1 METDIEK
8 LKYPIGNY
16 KRKLNITSEDVKNYI
31 NIIEALPA
39 KLKETIKE
47 LNDVQLDTQ
56 YRPSGWTIRQVVH
69 HLPDSHLN
77 AYIRMKLAVTEDKP
91 VIKPYEESKWAEL
104 PDAITAPADLS
115 LMLIE
120 SLHKRWVIF
129 LRALTPEQLKR
140 TFIHP
145 EMGERAVD
153 DTIGMYA
160 WHCEHHFAHIKGL
173 IERMD
178 W

>member
-1 METDIEK
+1 MDTDIEK

-16 KRKLNITSEDVKNYI
+16 KRKLNINADVVKSYI
-31 NIIEALPA
+31 DTIEALPE
-39 KLKETIKE
+39 KLRMAVKE

-56 YRPSGWTIRQVVH
+56 YRLGGWTIRQVVH

-91 VIKPYEESKWAEL
+91 AIKTYDEAKWAEL
-104 PDAITAPADLS
+104 PDAIASSAEIS
-115 LMLIE
+115 LMLVE

-129 LRALTPEQLKR
+129 LRALTQEQLKR
-140 TFIHP
+140 TLVHP
-145 EMGERAVD
+145 ELGERAVD
-153 DTIGMYA
+153 DIIGMYA
-160 WHCEHHFAHIKGL
+160 WHGEHHLAHIKGL
-173 IERMD
+173 IERMS

>member
-8 LKYPIGNY
+8 LKYPIGGY
-16 KRKLNITSEDVKNYI
+16 KRKPSITSEDVKNYI
-31 NIIEALPA
+31 DIIEALPE
-39 KLKETIKE
+39 KLKETVKE

-56 YRPSGWTIRQVVH
+56 YRPGGWTIRQVIH

-91 VIKPYEESKWAEL
+91 LIKPYEEAKWAEL
-104 PDAITAPADLS
+104 TDAHTAPADLS
-115 LMLIE
+115 LMLVE
-120 SLHKRWVIF
+120 ALHKRWVIF
-129 LRALTPEQLKR
+129 LRALTTEQLKR
-140 TFIHP
+140 TFMHP
-145 EMGERAVD
+145 EMGERTVD

-160 WHCEHHFAHIKGL
+160 WHCEHHLAHINGL
-173 IERMD
+173 IKRMG